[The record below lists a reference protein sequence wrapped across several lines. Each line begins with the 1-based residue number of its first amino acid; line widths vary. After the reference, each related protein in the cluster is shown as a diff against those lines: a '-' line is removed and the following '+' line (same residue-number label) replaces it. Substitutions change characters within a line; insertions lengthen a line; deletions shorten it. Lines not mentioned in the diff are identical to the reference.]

1 MKIIECKQDTQVDGK
16 GIGLGRTFGNLTL
29 PIGRQSQEIENT
41 VIQTFQKKLD
51 HRFVCLSNF
60 YPRDATQTPALIL
73 IGPQGVYLFRI
84 STIKGIFRAAGD
96 SWEELDTR
104 SKKFNPVKTHL
115 LSETLQMSN
124 RLDMELATTGID
136 LPVTEPIVYFA
147 NPGAHVDAEK
157 PIVRVLLIDALDRFL
172 SSLLR
177 LPQVL
182 EKEQI
187 EKLVDALQQ
196 KRHPRN
202 SETSE
207 LDEHDIFSLHD
218 PKEKQSQKGPSIPK
232 PVFHEPGVLKKLQ
245 FSRRQWIILGILTLF
260 TIVIL
265 VALVLVILI
274 LT

>member
-1 MKIIECKQDTQVDGK
+1 MKIIECKQDTQTDGK
-16 GIGLGRTFGNLTL
+16 GVGLGRTFGNITL
-29 PIGRQSQEIENT
+29 PIGRQSQEIENS

-104 SKKFNPVKTHL
+104 SNKFNPVKTHL

-136 LPVTEPIVYFA
+136 LPITEPIVYFA
-147 NPGAHVDAEK
+147 NPGAHVDVEQ
-157 PIVRVLLIDALDRFL
+157 PLVRVLLVDALDRFL
-172 SSLLR
+172 SSILR
-177 LPQVL
+177 LPHVID
-182 EKEQI
+182 KEQI
-187 EKLVDALQQ
+187 EKLVEAIQQ
-196 KRHPRN
+196 KRLPRN
-202 SETSE
+202 SETSKS
-207 LDEHDIFSLHD
+207 DERDIFSLHD
-218 PKEKQSQKGPSIPK
+218 PKEKQPQKGPSIK
-232 PVFHEPGVLKKLQ
+232 KTIFQEPGVLKKLQ
-245 FSRRQWIILGILTLF
+245 FSRRQWTILGILTF
-260 TIVIL
+260 ITIVIL